1 MAEENP
7 CKNTKKLADWLRE
20 EKQDEEACR
29 PCNFPVLGN
38 WYISELKEK
47 GREDLAKEIQ
57 DAGDTEDAMGFAEKL
72 DQVKEKVTPKLKER
86 LKEFDCTVQKF
97 DEEQSQGR

>member
-7 CKNTKKLADWLRE
+7 CKNTKKVVDWLRE
-20 EKQDEEACR
+20 EKEGECR

-38 WYISELKEK
+38 WYVSELKEE

-57 DAGDTEDAMGFAEKL
+57 DAGREDAMGFAEKL
-72 DQVKEKVTPKLKER
+72 DKIKEKVTPKLKER
-86 LKEFDCTVQKF
+86 LREFDCTVQNF
-97 DEEQSQGR
+97 VEEQNQGR